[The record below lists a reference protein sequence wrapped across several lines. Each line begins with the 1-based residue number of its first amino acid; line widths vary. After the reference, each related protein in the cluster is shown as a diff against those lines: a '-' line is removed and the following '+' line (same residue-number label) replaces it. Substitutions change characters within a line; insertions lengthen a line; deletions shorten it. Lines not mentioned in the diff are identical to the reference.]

1 MDLPIRKSEGKEGYF
16 ASTSTTIEAVKNNIR
31 NLLNTHKGERLMQ
44 PNMGIGLRKYLF
56 QQLTPDINIQIQ
68 DEIADTISTW
78 LPFVEIQNIDIIVAS
93 DDSTVGQNTLK
104 VSVSFNIKQ
113 NPNTLESVQVAITT
127 TSEQSDNTNQGGY

>member
-1 MDLPIRKSEGKEGYF
+1 M
-16 ASTSTTIEAVKNNIR
+16 
-31 NLLNTHKGERLMQ
+31 
-44 PNMGIGLRKYLF
+44 
-56 QQLTPDINIQIQ
+56 
-68 DEIADTISTW
+68 
-78 LPFVEIQNIDIIVAS
+78 AS